1 MVLAIQYTETFEV
14 TFKALVM
21 FLRENWGEKV
31 AGEFIK
37 ETDKTY
43 FVKRFY
49 WGGERRILKDA
60 YDTYAYAT
68 KEDAKKH
75 FIRRTNS
82 RISWYEYW
90 TKECEK
96 GLKLIE
102 VIKL

>member
-1 MVLAIQYTETFEV
+1 MKYLYRYEIEYSNADDPNTSVR
-14 TFKALVM
+14 
-21 FLRENWGEKV
+21 LREIPV
-31 AGEFIK
+31 IK